1 MTESQLQSKICDY
14 LQKAG
19 YCFSRIN
26 NTPVFDPKRKI
37 FRSMGKYV
45 MRGFP
50 DIVVI
55 VCGRFVG
62 LEIKSERGRQSDAQ
76 KLAQERIEKAGG
88 YYCLINNWQEFS
100 DRFIPKCIYA
110 PQKPLPN
117 KS

>member
-50 DIVVI
+50 DIVLIYKV
-55 VCGRFVG
+55 GAYGYFVG
-62 LEIKSERGRQSDAQ
+62 LELKSKKGVQSADQ
-76 KLAQERIEKAGG
+76 KLAEKKIKEAGG
-88 YYCLINNWQEFS
+88 YYYLIRSWEDFE
-100 DRFIPKCIYA
+100 K
-110 PQKPLPN
+110 LGL
-117 KS
+117 

>member
-50 DIVVI
+50 DII
-55 VCGRFVG
+55 VLIPAEGKEDYENYLVG
-62 LEIKSERGRQSDAQ
+62 VES
-76 KLAQERIEKAGG
+76 
-88 YYCLINNWQEFS
+88 F
-100 DRFIPKCIYA
+100 
-110 PQKPLPN
+110 
-117 KS
+117 